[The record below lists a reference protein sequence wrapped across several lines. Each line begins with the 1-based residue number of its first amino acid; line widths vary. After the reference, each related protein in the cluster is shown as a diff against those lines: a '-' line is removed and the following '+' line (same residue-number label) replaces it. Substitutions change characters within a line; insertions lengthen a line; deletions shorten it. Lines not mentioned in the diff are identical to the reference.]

1 MTQHTSVSA
10 FTLNLIEPP
19 RAIQLWI
26 EGSSLETDEDVS
38 GTVISSS
45 QILHSLRASCK
56 LDIFITPVNRA
67 VVDPVKRPS
76 REKQTHVT
84 L

>member
-38 GTVISSS
+38 DTVISSS

-56 LDIFITPVNRA
+56 LDIFITLVNKEQWWIRSNGH
-67 VVDPVKRPS
+67 PERNKH
-76 REKQTHVT
+76 T
-84 L
+84 